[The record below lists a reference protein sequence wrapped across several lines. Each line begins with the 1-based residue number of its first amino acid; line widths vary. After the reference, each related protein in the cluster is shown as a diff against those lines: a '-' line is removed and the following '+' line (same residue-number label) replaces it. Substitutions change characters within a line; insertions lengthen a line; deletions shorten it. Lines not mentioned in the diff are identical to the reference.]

1 MARSCARSRGTGRSP
16 SPSTPRGATTR
27 KASSVRAPRR
37 RAPRPA
43 SAGAAPYQHQ
53 LSPPP
58 HEDLVRGELS
68 QGLGS
73 GLACEACA
81 PERVPSAHGR
91 CATSRSST
99 TRCSWWGTARSRESF
114 IGSCA
119 IVGEPTGA
127 SRRAQGL
134 LESRAIAP
142 FAANDRLT
150 LLPLAHLHF
159 ACSAAHPVPAAS
171 FSPGLHPDQAARRGA
186 RAVRHRPPA
195 RVGVRLRQR
204 AAGGRGV
211 SRRASPRGVR
221 ARPRLASD
229 PAAKTLRRAAP
240 ALSLPQLSNTSL
252 MRRRR
257 LPPQVCGECGLL
269 SSSSYALG
277 PYRRWPAYKADGV
290 PVGESFCSTPACR
303 AAREAAASLTAAG
316 SAVSSDT

>member
-127 SRRAQGL
+127 SRRAQGP

-211 SRRASPRGVR
+211 SRRASPRGVSHGLASPLTLQPRLSDALPQPSHCPSFRTPASCDAAVSRRRSAESAGCSRRALTRSARTGAGPRTRPMACLWASPSARRPRAARR
-221 ARPRLASD
+221 ARPR
-229 PAAKTLRRAAP
+229 RA
-240 ALSLPQLSNTSL
+240 
-252 MRRRR
+252 
-257 LPPQVCGECGLL
+257 
-269 SSSSYALG
+269 
-277 PYRRWPAYKADGV
+277 
-290 PVGESFCSTPACR
+290 
-303 AAREAAASLTAAG
+303 
-316 SAVSSDT
+316 

>member
-1 MARSCARSRGTGRSP
+1 MWGSQLGRE
-16 SPSTPRGATTR
+16 
-27 KASSVRAPRR
+27 AS
-37 RAPRPA
+37 
-43 SAGAAPYQHQ
+43 
-53 LSPPP
+53 
-58 HEDLVRGELS
+58 
-68 QGLGS
+68 
-73 GLACEACA
+73 
-81 PERVPSAHGR
+81 HG
-91 CATSRSST
+91 
-99 TRCSWWGTARSRESF
+99 
-114 IGSCA
+114 
-119 IVGEPTGA
+119 P
-127 SRRAQGL
+127 

-159 ACSAAHPVPAAS
+159 ACSAAHPVPAAAS
-171 FSPGLHPDQAARRGA
+171 SPGLHPDQAARRGA

-240 ALSLPQLSNTSL
+240 ALSLSQLSNTSL
-252 MRRRR
+252 MRRGR